1 MKARR
6 FDDDVDHTGTLAA
19 PEYCGAARPVANKVA
34 NQEQVKKNSLL
45 FVSVLTELHIPR
57 FSRARDVLP
66 FCGLIPPDQFV
77 SNVQTKIITDAAA
90 TILSKAAKGV
100 TR

>member
-1 MKARR
+1 LILSRR
-6 FDDDVDHTGTLAA
+6 WHGLNIAVQRGRSQKIVD
-19 PEYCGAARPVANKVA
+19 
-34 NQEQVKKNSLL
+34 QEQVKKNSSL
-45 FVSVLTELHIPR
+45 FVSVLTELRKLR